1 MKAHAIV
8 IKGNDISESAFKV
21 LKKSSEKYNNE
32 FEIIRFDAV
41 KPAKAYERSH
51 SIMWRWPWG
60 GSEIDPL
67 TGLMKNAYK
76 TADPMKRIACFLSH
90 YDLWKACSEGD
101 EPFLILEH
109 DAEFT
114 RNLPVSLIDILKDPY
129 IVGINNPLG
138 ATRRPVEFFQT
149 MNKNQDEIQPVP
161 RIDHSYIPQGLAGN
175 SAYIISP
182 KAARDVLE
190 KVRVHGAWPND
201 ALLCYQLF
209 PYLRVTKTYY
219 TRVQGTPSTTTL

>member
-1 MKAHAIV
+1 MKAYAIV
-8 IKGNDISESAFKV
+8 IKGSEISENAYAILQMSS
-21 LKKSSEKYNNE
+21 KKYHNE
-32 FEIIRFDAV
+32 FEIERFDAV

-51 SIMWRWPWG
+51 SLLWRWPWV
-60 GSEIDPL
+60 GSEIDPIS
-67 TGLMKNAYK
+67 GLMKHAYR

-90 YDLWKACSEGD
+90 YDLWKTCSEGD

-114 RNLPVSLIDILKDPY
+114 RHLPVSIIEKFEDPY
-129 IVGINNPLG
+129 IVGLNNPLG
-138 ATRRPVEFFQT
+138 ATRKAVEFFQI
-149 MNKNQDEIQPVP
+149 MDKNPDEVQSVP
-161 RIDHSYIPQGLAGN
+161 RIDHTYIPQGLAGN

-190 KVRVHGAWPND
+190 KVRTHGAWPND

-209 PYLRVTKTYY
+209 PYLRVTKTFY

>member
-8 IKGNDISESAFKV
+8 IKGNKISEDAYNI
-21 LKKSSEKYNNE
+21 LQMSSIKYQNE
-32 FEIIRFDAV
+32 FEIKRFDAV
-41 KPAKAYERSH
+41 KPAVAYERSH
-51 SIMWRWPWG
+51 SINWQWPWA
-60 GSEIDPL
+60 GSEIDPF
-67 TGLMKNAYK
+67 TGLMKNAYR

-90 YDLWKACSEGD
+90 YDLWKECSKGD

-114 RNLPVSLIDILKDPY
+114 RQLPVSIIEKFEDPY
-129 IVGINNPLG
+129 IVGINDPLG
-138 ATRRPVEFFQT
+138 ATRKAVDFFQ
-149 MNKNQDEIQPVP
+149 KISSREEEVQEVP
-161 RIDHSYIPQGLAGN
+161 RIDHAYIPQGLAGN

-182 KAARDVLE
+182 KAARDILE
-190 KVRVHGAWPND
+190 KVRLHGAWPND

-209 PYLRVTKTYY
+209 PYLRVTKTFY